1 MDQLTVEQRESLTK
15 TNTERLRVR
24 LVKAGYEEDAVFA
37 MDRTT
42 LLNEVAKV
50 VIKGP
55 ERAEASGGMK
65 PMSIWEK
72 ELALREEELQMRR
85 EERIAE
91 QKRWDAMDKQR
102 QLERAEEE
110 ARRKAED
117 KRWME
122 DAECKKEELRLRD
135 EELKRQQRVDAARQ
149 KEEDSLL
156 GRTKK
161 VTEVIKNIIPS
172 QPSENAELPAFFES
186 VENLFKLYGVS
197 NDLKSKIL
205 LPKLTGRTRAIVN
218 KLSLAELDDYEA
230 IKKTLLTEFKLTPR
244 ELRSRFVQASK
255 RIDESWVMFTSRLE
269 NLLLYY
275 LKSREADT
283 DVKKLID
290 LIVSDKL
297 KDVLPTGALQ
307 YVLNREGEECFSSAK
322 IAYNADIHV
331 SNYNEKGTFR
341 GTHVTDLSLQS
352 GGEIRTKP
360 LAR

>member
-72 ELALREEELQMRR
+72 ELALREEELLMRR
-85 EERIAE
+85 EERLAE

-172 QPSENAELPAFFES
+172 QPSENAELPAFFR
-186 VENLFKLYGVS
+186 K
-197 NDLKSKIL
+197 
-205 LPKLTGRTRAIVN
+205 
-218 KLSLAELDDYEA
+218 
-230 IKKTLLTEFKLTPR
+230 
-244 ELRSRFVQASK
+244 
-255 RIDESWVMFTSRLE
+255 
-269 NLLLYY
+269 
-275 LKSREADT
+275 
-283 DVKKLID
+283 
-290 LIVSDKL
+290 
-297 KDVLPTGALQ
+297 
-307 YVLNREGEECFSSAK
+307 C
-322 IAYNADIHV
+322 
-331 SNYNEKGTFR
+331 
-341 GTHVTDLSLQS
+341 
-352 GGEIRTKP
+352 
-360 LAR
+360 